1 MWSSAHTKRFVYL
14 FHRWSSI
21 GFCVL
26 MLLWLVSGIV
36 MLFVGYPK
44 LLSQERL
51 AALPPITAAGC
62 CAPVETALALSA
74 APEKVRTLALTSIG
88 GTPVYRITEGDGKL
102 RVVDA
107 VSGQLRPPP
116 DETAVLRSARSFLP
130 DADARIVGQ
139 VQDDRWTHGRALDPH
154 RPLFMVQMNDPG
166 SSLLYVSSVTG
177 EVMLDAPQSQRLW
190 NFVGAWLHWLYM
202 FREGSSDPVWTWL
215 LIVLSA
221 AGTLSV
227 LAGAA
232 AGLWRWRFRTPYK
245 TGSRTPYRN
254 AAMRWHHIAGLVFGT
269 AMVFWMFSGLMSMN
283 PFGWFS
289 ASHGRPDMAA
299 YRQGTPGGPL
309 LRASASDALGR
320 LRQQGFHASE
330 LEWRVLNGRP
340 YILARNASA
349 GTRIVAGSDED
360 GRVIAQLLAPE
371 LLAAA
376 ARLRPGGIVKTALLE
391 TYDAYYYFR
400 QPTSMYADRERPL
413 PVLRVDFGDAGKTTV
428 YLDPATGDVVHSV
441 DNAQRMGRWL
451 FNLLHSW
458 DLPVLLEAGLA
469 REVVLILLSIGSL
482 LIAGTGLV
490 IGYRRVKIKVRR

>member
-74 APEKVRTLALTSIG
+74 APEKVRSLALTSIG
-88 GTPVYRITEGDGKL
+88 GTPVYRITEGNGKL

-116 DETAVLRSARSFLP
+116 DETAVLQSARSFLP

-190 NFVGAWLHWLYM
+190 NFVGAWLHWLYI

-245 TGSRTPYRN
+245 TGSRTPYCN

-289 ASHGRPDMAA
+289 ASHGRPDIAA
-299 YRQGTPGGPL
+299 YHQGAPGAVLPGTSTEGVL
-309 LRASASDALGR
+309 AR
-320 LRQQGFHASE
+320 LKNQGLDTRE
-330 LEWRVLNGRP
+330 LEWKVVGGLP
-340 YILARNASA
+340 YVLARGAHGSA
-349 GTRIVAGSDED
+349 LLVDSSTGP
-360 GRVIAQLLAPE
+360 RVVERFADAQLLA
-371 LLAAA
+371 AATA
-376 ARLRPGGIVKTALLE
+376 LRPGGIVSADVLNA
-391 TYDAYYYFR
+391 YDAYYYAR
-400 QPTSMYADRERPL
+400 QSASMYADRERPL
-413 PVLRVDFGDAGKTTV
+413 PVLRVEFKDAGRTTV

-441 DNAQRMGRWL
+441 DGAQRMGRWL

-458 DLPVLLEAGLA
+458 DLPAILKADVA
-469 REVVLILLSIGSL
+469 REMALILLSLGGL
-482 LIAGTGLV
+482 LVAGTGV
-490 IGYRRVKIKVRR
+490 AIGYRRVRVKVRR